1 MYIYSYIS
9 SEHFV
14 RERMYIFN
22 YMYRNI
28 YRNIYLSK

>member
-1 MYIYSYIS
+1 MYIYSCIY

-22 YMYRNI
+22 YIYSNI
-28 YRNIYLSK
+28 CGNIYLSR